1 METTVL
7 TCTAREGMYDTKDAG
22 RNVRS
27 EVHTLMGRIRSIL
40 GYRKDTM
47 AHLTKQFT
55 LFQTVT
61 NRGTRS
67 HSHTNHQQYVKASVD
82 DFLTITFLLRAE
94 SEFQVSLASLHT
106 LEYIKGDSK
115 LICNFDILH
124 AKINTSARHVGYMYT
139 DVSYTKNFLKTD
151 DYVQLDS
158 EAQVRAEIE
167 DLLFDYTNIE
177 ELMDEQSRIEAST
190 VETV

>member
-106 LEYIKGDSK
+106 LEYIKGDW
-115 LICNFDILH
+115 F
-124 AKINTSARHVGYMYT
+124 KIWVHWLSSMVNYSTFRSSLTTPEIVLVFLTMVLDGSSINWTS
-139 DVSYTKNFLKTD
+139 
-151 DYVQLDS
+151 
-158 EAQVRAEIE
+158 I
-167 DLLFDYTNIE
+167 
-177 ELMDEQSRIEAST
+177 
-190 VETV
+190 